1 MRETGEAPS
10 YEDLCEDPQLEKSV
24 RDSLK
29 SFTGKIP
36 SSRIKA
42 AHLFTKLDNFRR
54 YRVAWNTC
62 QGLVDEL
69 RQPTIDTQKLMDL
82 YTDAAQK
89 SVTAHGL
96 PHVTI
101 GAENDV
107 FLKKV
112 RKIIK
117 GNKHNVIPTGFKT
130 FDKING
136 GFLRGSLVTLAGTS
150 GSGKSLMASQ
160 MASHMAMNGYKVVIY
175 SLEMTEEE
183 EIARQLSRMS
193 KVPMSKI
200 VNPAKMGIDEKRKI
214 WRTAKKYERK
224 IKASGGLLRVVS
236 PERDL
241 TVDEALSTAK
251 SLGYDVTVLDYISL
265 FAGLSEEDQ
274 VRRLAEAT
282 RAAKVYAKSTKSVV
296 IVLAQLKDDG
306 KVKYSGAIRENS
318 NNLWAFIRDEKSKET
333 GILTII
339 QQKARNQVDFPFELM
354 ERYDIMTVCDVPDDY
369 EPPVGVNDSS
379 EKTKTPKRKHVI

>member
-1 MRETGEAPS
+1 MSDGPQVWSTNLEKTAIKLCCSDSRIGRKFISQLDNTFFARTFTRKAYSRIIKLMRETGEAPS

-112 RKIIK
+112 RKINEENNYYRSPK
-117 GNKHNVIPTGFKT
+117 V
-130 FDKING
+130 
-136 GFLRGSLVTLAGTS
+136 S
-150 GSGKSLMASQ
+150 G
-160 MASHMAMNGYKVVIY
+160 
-175 SLEMTEEE
+175 
-183 EIARQLSRMS
+183 
-193 KVPMSKI
+193 
-200 VNPAKMGIDEKRKI
+200 
-214 WRTAKKYERK
+214 
-224 IKASGGLLRVVS
+224 
-236 PERDL
+236 
-241 TVDEALSTAK
+241 
-251 SLGYDVTVLDYISL
+251 
-265 FAGLSEEDQ
+265 
-274 VRRLAEAT
+274 
-282 RAAKVYAKSTKSVV
+282 
-296 IVLAQLKDDG
+296 
-306 KVKYSGAIRENS
+306 
-318 NNLWAFIRDEKSKET
+318 
-333 GILTII
+333 
-339 QQKARNQVDFPFELM
+339 
-354 ERYDIMTVCDVPDDY
+354 
-369 EPPVGVNDSS
+369 
-379 EKTKTPKRKHVI
+379 